1 MNPNNRL
8 YFIVG
13 ALLVL
18 VIGMGIYIYDKER
31 KPDGVEISIGS
42 EGVKVEGN

>member
-1 MNPNNRL
+1 MNRSNNL
-8 YFIVG
+8 YFLIG

-18 VIGMGIYIYDKER
+18 VIGMGIYIYKKER
-31 KPDGVEISIGS
+31 QPDGVNISIGS